1 MHLRIILPEGW
12 VCFGETSPSFIVEG
26 YFLGRSFILDIIN
39 PMQYRLQASRCRY
52 SHWKIL
58 ENTEAVRSEGYGCVS
73 VSLTCTVSKGKI
85 QDTMK
90 RSVLWLSSLSV
101 TCDCPLWLYQVVLR
115 FISCSIS
122 CCMWM
127 STNNWAKDTHDC
139 LLLLSLLQ
147 WLAGMLSSSASVIC
161 LISKGNS
168 QPLLEKVLEKT
179 HSSRDGPGEST
190 AEQRLYSRYL
200 LTTALPTYT
209 PWWWTS

>member
-1 MHLRIILPEGW
+1 MQIQSLEDTGKHWSSKIWGIW
-12 VCFGETSPSFIVEG
+12 VCLGVSHLHCFQRKNSRYNETQCPLTVLP
-26 YFLGRSFILDIIN
+26 LGD
-39 PMQYRLQASRCRY
+39 
-52 SHWKIL
+52 
-58 ENTEAVRSEGYGCVS
+58 
-73 VSLTCTVSKGKI
+73 
-85 QDTMK
+85 
-90 RSVLWLSSLSV
+90 LWLSSLSV
-101 TCDCPLWLYQVVLR
+101 SSDCPLWLYQVVLR
-115 FISCSIS
+115 SISCSIS

-139 LLLLSLLQ
+139 LLRLSLLQ
-147 WLAGMLSSSASVIC
+147 WLAGMLSSSTSVIR
-161 LISKGNS
+161 LISKGDS